1 MLVALHRRAGWAWR
15 RQLVAALL
23 LAASCGAP
31 AQEAGG
37 CPDYNPLRNVYTGD
51 LHVHTALSLDAATQD
66 TRARPADAYRFARGE
81 PLAVQPYDDDGRALR
96 ELRLA
101 RALDFAAV
109 TDHAELL
116 GEVSLCQTPG
126 SATHDSWQ
134 CLLYRHVPRAAYY
147 LFNFTASRNRRLGN
161 CGEDGAVCRE
171 AAAGPW
177 SEIRQAAADAL
188 DASGQCRFTSFVAYE
203 WTGTRGGNAG
213 NMHRNVIFR
222 GDVVPRLPISFVDT
236 GSPEKLWEM
245 LDSECRAGLP
255 GCEVLAIPH
264 NSNLSGGYMFDGLR
278 VEGTPYT
285 AADAALRA
293 RSEPL
298 FEIVQHKGASECY
311 AGSSAGI
318 AADEYCGFEQLP
330 YDAFAGQNFE
340 SRRQAPG
347 PETGF
352 FREILRDGLR
362 LEKTLGTDPYRM
374 GVIGSTD
381 THLGAAGGVSEADF
395 IGHGGAGVP
404 ARDGVPQG
412 LPDSPEFGPGG
423 LAMIWAE
430 QNTREA
436 LFAAMQRR
444 ETYATSGTRP
454 QLRFFGGWD
463 FPADFCASAQMVRE
477 AYARGVPMGGELE
490 RAAGSVAAPV
500 FVVAALRDPLEGSP
514 LQQLQLV
521 KGWVDAQGESR
532 ERVVTLA
539 SADAGADSLCAV
551 WRDPAYEP
559 GDSAWYYVRLL
570 EMPTPRWSARICAA
584 NKVDCADPGSIGEGL
599 EVCCSP
605 EHRDSIQERAWSSPI
620 WVSAE

>member
-1 MLVALHRRAGWAWR
+1 MLTQLQRAAGQACP
-15 RQLVAALL
+15 RQIAATLL
-23 LAASCGAP
+23 LALASAVAL
-31 AQEAGG
+31 AQDGG
-37 CPDYNPLRNVYTGD
+37 CPDFNPLRNVYAGD
-51 LHVHTALSLDAATQD
+51 LHVHTAFSLDAATQD

-81 PLAVQPYDDDGRALR
+81 PLAVQPYDADGRALR
-96 ELRLA
+96 QLRLQ
-101 RALDFAAV
+101 RPLDFAAV

-126 SATHDSWQ
+126 SATYGSWQ

-147 LFNFTASRNRRLGN
+147 LFNYTASQAKRHGN
-161 CGEDGAVCRE
+161 CGADGAVCRE

-177 SEIRQAAADAL
+177 AEIRQAAADAL
-188 DASGQCRFTSFVAYE
+188 DDSGRCRFTSFVAYE
-203 WTGTRGGNAG
+203 WTGARGENAG

-222 GDVVPRLPISFVDT
+222 GDVVPRLPLSFVDT

-245 LDSECRAGLP
+245 LDSECRNGLP

-278 VEGTPYT
+278 VDGTPYT

-298 FEIVQHKGASECY
+298 FEIMQHKGASECY
-311 AGSSAGI
+311 AASTASI

-340 SRRQAPG
+340 SRREPPG

-352 FREILRDGLR
+352 LREILRDGLR
-362 LEKTLGTDPYRM
+362 LERTLGTDPYRM
-374 GVIGSTD
+374 GIIGSTD

-412 LPDSPEFGPGG
+412 LPDRPEFGPGG

-454 QLRFFGGWD
+454 QLRFFGSWD
-463 FPADFCASAQMVRE
+463 FPADFCASPQLVSE
-477 AYARGVPMGGELE
+477 AYARGVPMGGELR
-490 RAAGSVAAPV
+490 RAAGSTAAPV
-500 FVVAALRDPLEGSP
+500 FVVAALRDAIEGSP
-514 LQQLQLV
+514 LQQLQLI
-521 KGWVDAQGESR
+521 KGWVDADGESR
-532 ERVVTLA
+532 ERVVTVA
-539 SADAGADSLCAV
+539 SAAAGAESLCAV
-551 WRDPAYEP
+551 WRDPDYAA
-559 GDSAWYYVRLL
+559 GQSTWYYARLL

-584 NKVDCADPGSIGEGL
+584 SKVDCADPGSIGEGL
-599 EVCCSP
+599 EACC
-605 EHRDSIQERAWSSPI
+605 EAGHRDVIQERAWSSPI
-620 WVSAE
+620 WVASE

>member
-1 MLVALHRRAGWAWR
+1 MLRAFHRRAGEACP
-15 RQLVAALL
+15 RQLAAALL
-23 LAASCGAP
+23 LALASWAAAAQDGA
-31 AQEAGG
+31 
-37 CPDYNPLRNVYTGD
+37 CPDFNPLRNVYAGD
-51 LHVHTALSLDAATQD
+51 LHVHTAFSLDAATQD

-96 ELRLA
+96 ELRLQ
-101 RALDFAAV
+101 RPLDFAAV

-126 SATHDSWQ
+126 SATYASWQ

-147 LFNFTASRNRRLGN
+147 LFNYTASQAKRLGN

-177 SEIRQAAADAL
+177 AEIRQAAADAL
-188 DASGQCRFTSFVAYE
+188 DHSGQCRFTSFVAYE
-203 WTGTRGGNAG
+203 WTGARGENAG

-245 LDSECRAGLP
+245 LDSECRQNLP

-278 VEGTPYT
+278 ADGTPYT

-311 AGSSAGI
+311 AGSTASI

-340 SRRQAPG
+340 SRREAPG
-347 PETGF
+347 PQTGF

-362 LEKTLGTDPYRM
+362 LGKTLGTDPYRM

-381 THLGAAGGVSEADF
+381 THLGAAGAVSEADF

-404 ARDGVPQG
+404 ARDGVPRG
-412 LPDSPEFGPGG
+412 LPDRPEFGPGG

-444 ETYATSGTRP
+444 ETYATSGTRA

-477 AYARGVPMGGELE
+477 AYARGVPMGGELR
-490 RAAGSVAAPV
+490 RAGGSTAAPV
-500 FVVAALRDPLEGSP
+500 FVVAALRDALEGSP

-521 KGWVDAQGESR
+521 KGWVDAGGQSR
-532 ERVVTLA
+532 ERVVTVA
-539 SADAGADSLCAV
+539 SAAAGAESLCAV
-551 WRDPAYEP
+551 LRDPDYAAGQE
-559 GDSAWYYVRLL
+559 AWYYARLL

-584 NKVDCADPGSIGEGL
+584 NKVDCADPGSIGDGL
-599 EVCCSP
+599 EACCAP
-605 EHRDSIQERAWSSPI
+605 EHRAGIQERAWSSPI
-620 WVSAE
+620 WVGAE